1 MSPAGRLQVRRT
13 AVCGGPLV
21 LAGLAR
27 VPVEPDRE
35 QARRLAIE
43 ELSRREYQAER
54 PGLITRMVAW
64 LLDQLSRIRLP
75 DHTGSSIAITVLL
88 AVIVAV
94 VLYALYRTGGL
105 RRAAR
110 LDVPA
115 GVFTGPVLDAA
126 GHRAAADRHAA
137 RGEWAAAVLER
148 FRAVARQ
155 LEERAIIT
163 PSTGRT
169 AHELAAEAA
178 LRLPRLDADLAAA
191 ARTFDEVCYGHRPGT
206 PQADGRLRSLDEA
219 VRAARPAAD
228 APTPGALR

>member
-1 MSPAGRLQVRRT
+1 L
-13 AVCGGPLV
+13 
-21 LAGLAR
+21 LAA

-35 QARRLAIE
+35 EARRLAIE
-43 ELSRREYQAER
+43 ELSRREYQAAR
-54 PGLITRMVAW
+54 PGLLSRGLAW
-64 LLDQLSRIRLP
+64 LFEQLSRIHLP
-75 DHTGSSIAITVLL
+75 DHTGSSIAVTGLL

-110 LDVPA
+110 LRAPA
-115 GVFTGPVLDAA
+115 EVFAGSVMDSA

-137 RGEWAAAVLER
+137 RGEWTAAVLER

-169 AHELAAEAA
+169 ADELAAEAA
-178 LRLPRLDADLAAA
+178 LRLPPLDADLAAG

-206 PQADGRLRSLDEA
+206 PQADARLRGLDEA
-219 VRAARPAAD
+219 VRAARPAA
-228 APTPGALR
+228 AAATRGTPR

>member
-1 MSPAGRLQVRRT
+1 MSSAGGLAVRR
-13 AVCGGPLV
+13 AAAWAGPL
-21 LAGLAR
+21 LAG

-43 ELSRREYQAER
+43 ELSRREYQAAR
-54 PGLITRMVAW
+54 PGLISRGLAW
-64 LLDQLSRIRLP
+64 LLDHLSRIRLP
-75 DHTGSSIAITVLL
+75 DHTGSSIAVTALL
-88 AVIVAV
+88 AVIIAV

-110 LDVPA
+110 LRAPA
-115 GVFTGPVLDAA
+115 AVLAGSAMDAA

-137 RGEWAAAVLER
+137 RGEWTAAVLER

-169 AHELAAEAA
+169 ADELAAEAA
-178 LRLPRLDADLAAA
+178 LRLPPLDDDLAAG
-191 ARTFDEVCYGHRPGT
+191 ARAFDEVCYGHRPGT
-206 PQADGRLRSLDEA
+206 AEADARLRSLDEA
-219 VRAARPAAD
+219 VRAARPAIVA
-228 APTPGALR
+228 ATSGALR

>member
-1 MSPAGRLQVRRT
+1 MRL
-13 AVCGGPLV
+13 G
-21 LAGLAR
+21 LAGLAL
-27 VPVEPDRE
+27 VPVQPDRE

-43 ELSRREYQAER
+43 ELSRREYQAAR
-54 PGLITRMVAW
+54 PGLLSRGLAW
-64 LLDQLSRIRLP
+64 LLDHLSRIRLP
-75 DHTGSSIAITVLL
+75 DHTGSSIMLATLL

-94 VLYALYRTGGL
+94 VLYALARTGGL

-110 LDVPA
+110 LRVPA
-115 GVFTGPVLDAA
+115 EVFAGSVTDAA

-137 RGEWAAAVLER
+137 SGEWSAAVLER

-169 AHELAAEAA
+169 ADELAAEAA
-178 LRLPRLDADLAAA
+178 LRLPPLHADLAAA

-206 PQADGRLRSLDEA
+206 PQADARLRSLDEA
-219 VRAARPAAD
+219 VRVARPAAETAS
-228 APTPGALR
+228 APGPPR